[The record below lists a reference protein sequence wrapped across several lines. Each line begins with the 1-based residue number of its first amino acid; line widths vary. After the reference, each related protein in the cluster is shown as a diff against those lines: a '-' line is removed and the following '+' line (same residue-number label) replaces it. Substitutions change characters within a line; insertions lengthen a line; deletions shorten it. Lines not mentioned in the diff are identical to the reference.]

1 MKNNKYLFLIILT
14 ILIPIN
20 IQAKYLDSFDTKNI
34 EHGDNI
40 YFDSSNINWENVY
53 IHIWGSSGDY
63 KSWSNSD
70 ILNKINDNIYKFT
83 MSKNSSGN
91 YNMIIFKNALTGG
104 NKTIDLRYIDNNLA
118 FKASTELEN
127 GNVTGYWYL
136 YDKSEIYEFLDNA
149 NNYKLDKKYY
159 TTDSYGN
166 LDELLL
172 KATNESK
179 KEIKVEM
186 QRDTLGNH
194 TGKYYYSIMPIFRQI
209 DDLIKNLEVDNSILK
224 NKINKEK
231 DNLDEY
237 RKKYTE
243 ESINNLINAL
253 SNAEKV
259 SNKGN
264 LTVNEI
270 KNELKNIDDAINK
283 LKRIVPK
290 TGDNIL
296 KYLFLFL
303 IVLYLIF
310 RKKEIA

>member
-34 EHGDNI
+34 EPGDNI

>member
-70 ILNKINDNIYKFT
+70 KLNKIKDNIYKFT

>member
-63 KSWSNSD
+63 KLWSNSD

>member
-34 EHGDNI
+34 EPGDNI

-172 KATNESK
+172 NATNESK

-310 RKKEIA
+310 RKKEIV